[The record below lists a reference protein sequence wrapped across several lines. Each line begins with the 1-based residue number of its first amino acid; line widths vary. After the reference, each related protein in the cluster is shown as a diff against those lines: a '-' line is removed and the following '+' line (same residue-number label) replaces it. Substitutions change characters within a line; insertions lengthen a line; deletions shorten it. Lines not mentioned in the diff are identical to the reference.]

1 MSRRKKDGVTT
12 VVNLSNYISPKIE
25 VKQYRDYVTYGEK
38 NEHFRY
44 LMDRYTG
51 SPTNNA
57 IINGIS
63 QMIYGQGLD
72 ATDSSKDPEGY
83 AKFRSLLKGRVVRKL
98 AYDLKLMGQC
108 ARQVI
113 YSKDRKSIA
122 AVEHFPVETLA
133 MAKISESGDV
143 ESFYYAPDWEKLKPS
158 DELKEFKAFG
168 TSNDAIEILYIKPYV
183 AGHYYFSPVDYQGG
197 LQYAEL
203 EEEISNF
210 HLSNVQNGLAPSMMI
225 NFNNGI
231 PDEEK
236 RKEIE
241 KKISDKYSGSSNA
254 GRFILS
260 FNDSKE
266 SSSEIQAIQLSEAH
280 NQYQFLS
287 DETMRKI
294 MVAHRVVSPM
304 LLGIKDNSGL
314 GNNAEELKTASTLMD
329 NVVIRPF
336 QNLLIDAFNEI
347 LAFNKI
353 TFNLYFK
360 TIQPLEFTDL
370 TNVTDQETREEETG
384 VKMSK
389 DFTDEEGDGI
399 IEALESDE
407 LSDEWEEVSE
417 REYSDSNA
425 SDEEWASK
433 TI

>member
-1 MSRRKKDGVTT
+1 
-12 VVNLSNYISPKIE
+12 
-25 VKQYRDYVTYGEK
+25 
-38 NEHFRY
+38 
-44 LMDRYTG
+44 
-51 SPTNNA
+51 
-57 IINGIS
+57 
-63 QMIYGQGLD
+63 
-72 ATDSSKDPEGY
+72 
-83 AKFRSLLKGRVVRKL
+83 
-98 AYDLKLMGQC
+98 
-108 ARQVI
+108 
-113 YSKDRKSIA
+113 
-122 AVEHFPVETLA
+122 
-133 MAKISESGDV
+133 
-143 ESFYYAPDWEKLKPS
+143 
-158 DELKEFKAFG
+158 
-168 TSNDAIEILYIKPYV
+168 
-183 AGHYYFSPVDYQGG
+183 
-197 LQYAEL
+197 
-203 EEEISNF
+203 
-210 HLSNVQNGLAPSMMI
+210 
-225 NFNNGI
+225 
-231 PDEEK
+231 
-236 RKEIE
+236 
-241 KKISDKYSGSSNA
+241 
-254 GRFILS
+254 LS

-336 QNLLIDAFNEI
+336 QNLLIDAFDEI
-347 LAFNKI
+347 LAFNGI

-417 REYSDSNA
+417 REYSESNA

-433 TI
+433 TIREKKNALERLASVVSKPSGFSYLDKSFYKIRYRYAEKYSSDKSRDFCEKMMSKAKSGEVYRLEDIDKASRDGVNRKLGHKGKPYDLFKYKGGVNCGHVWNQVLYRLKAKTEASENIKDYEETNSIPKTYVAKPRGTKESVVAPKDMPNNGHHPQWKSN